1 MRFPSYISNRI
12 RHNEAG
18 SFSATVSR
26 IGVASIAICV
36 AVGIVSF
43 AILFGFKK
51 TIQDKIFLFGSH
63 LKVTSLTLGSIFEE
77 GPIPKNTP
85 FAKELS
91 KMPQVSHWQAVAH
104 KQGILKTPD
113 ELKGIVI
120 KGVGSDYDW
129 TLFKKSL
136 VSGRLI
142 QLPDSGYSKEVI
154 ISQKIADQLALK
166 VGDDVLMYFVQNPPL
181 ARKLSVVGI
190 YETQMEE
197 FDNNLIVGD
206 LALIQRLNNWG
217 ADTVGS
223 YEIYLKDFSQIDQT
237 AAAVFDR
244 MPNDMFLQ
252 KVTETLRPVFD
263 WLLMLDRNTAIFLTL
278 ILFVACFNMISI
290 LLVMIMER
298 TPLIGLL
305 KTMGSPNYQIR
316 RIFTHIGIQMVVKGL
331 VIGNV
336 LSLSLCWIQY
346 QFKIV
351 KLDPVNYFMDTV
363 PVVFDWPT
371 IILVNVLTLAFVGAV
386 LFIPTYVI
394 TRIQP
399 IRAMLFKK

>member
-1 MRFPSYISNRI
+1 LRFSSYISNRI

-18 SFSATVSR
+18 SFSATVSK

-36 AVGIVSF
+36 AVGIMSF

-77 GPIPKNTP
+77 GPIAKNTS
-85 FAKELS
+85 FAENLS
-91 KMPQVSHWQAVAH
+91 SMPEVSHWQAVAH
-104 KQGILKTPD
+104 KQGILKTSE
-113 ELKGIVI
+113 ELKGIII
-120 KGVGSDYDW
+120 KGVGADYDW

-136 VSGRLI
+136 LQGRLI

-154 ISQKIADQLALK
+154 ISKKIADQLTLT

-197 FDNNLIVGD
+197 FDNTLIIGD
-206 LALIQRLNNWG
+206 LALVQRLNNWG
-217 ADTVGS
+217 PDTVGS
-223 YEIYLKDFSQIDQT
+223 YEIYLKDFSKIDQ
-237 AAAVFDR
+237 AAAAIFDQ
-244 MPNDMFLQ
+244 MPHDLFLQ

-263 WLLMLDRNTAIFLTL
+263 WLLMLDRNTGIFLTL
-278 ILFVACFNMISI
+278 ILFVASFNMISI

-305 KTMGSPNYQIR
+305 KTMGSPNSQIR
-316 RIFTHIGIQMVVKGL
+316 QIFAHIGIQMVVKGL
-331 VIGNV
+331 IIGNV
-336 LSLSLCWIQY
+336 LSLGLCWIQHR
-346 QFKIV
+346 FGIV
-351 KLDPVNYFMDTV
+351 KLDPVNYFMDSV
-363 PVVFDWPT
+363 PIVFDWPT
-371 IILVNVLTLAFVGAV
+371 ILLVNLLTLIFVGAV

>member
-1 MRFPSYISNRI
+1 MRFSSYISNRI

-36 AVGIVSF
+36 AVGITSF

-63 LKVTSLTLGSIFEE
+63 LKITSLTLGSIFEE
-77 GPIPKNTP
+77 GPIAKNTS

-113 ELKGIVI
+113 ELKGIII
-120 KGVGSDYDW
+120 KGVGADYDW

-136 VSGRLI
+136 QKGRLI

-154 ISQKIADQLALK
+154 ISRKIADQLVLN

-217 ADTVGS
+217 PDTVGS
-223 YEIYLKDFSQIDQT
+223 YEIYLKDFSKIDQ
-237 AAAVFDR
+237 AAAELFDR

-263 WLLMLDRNTAIFLTL
+263 WLLMLDRNTGIFLTL
-278 ILFVACFNMISI
+278 ILFVASFNMISI

-305 KTMGSPNYQIR
+305 KTMGSPNDQIR
-316 RIFTHIGIQMVVKGL
+316 RIFAHIGIQMVIKGMA
-331 VIGNV
+331 IGNV
-336 LSLSLCWIQY
+336 LSLGLCWIQHR
-346 QFKIV
+346 FGIV

-371 IILVNVLTLAFVGAV
+371 ILLVNLLTLLFVGAV